1 MKFQPEKL
9 EAESIIQGYDA
20 DGVIING
27 QRHACSLFFG
37 TDLSPQTW
45 PAAWPGSLNIQNVEQ
60 LLDQAPDDTEVFL
73 IGTGPNQEF
82 PSIDVRRFFIQKGIP
97 VEFMDTQ
104 AACRTYNIL
113 IGEGRKVVAAL
124 LQEKR

>member
-20 DGVIING
+20 AGVIING
-27 QRHACSLFFG
+27 QRHASSLFFG
-37 TDLSPQTW
+37 TDLAPTSWTN
-45 PAAWPGSLNIQNVEQ
+45 ALPGRLSIQNVEA
-60 LLDQAPDDTEVFL
+60 LLNKSPEDTEVFL
-73 IGTGPNQEF
+73 IGTGTTQEF
-82 PSIDVRRFFIQKGIP
+82 PSAEVRRFFIQKGIP

-124 LQEKR
+124 LQENA

>member
-9 EAESIIQGYDA
+9 EAESIIQGYDSQ
-20 DGVIING
+20 GVIING
-27 QRHACSLFFG
+27 QRYIHSLFFG
-37 TDLSPQTW
+37 ADLQPTVW
-45 PAAWPGSLNIQNVEQ
+45 ENALPGTLGVAHVEQ
-60 LLDQAPDDTEVFL
+60 LLDQSPRETEVFL
-73 IGTGPNQEF
+73 IGTGQTQQF
-82 PSIDVRRFFIQKGIP
+82 PTIEVRRFFVQKKVP

-124 LQEKR
+124 LQEKP